1 MNYIKY
7 LFLIVIFITSCNK
20 DYNTIGINL
29 INNKAF
35 NTSVEEVPVFVKMKK
50 IPPYVVN
57 QIQTFQLG
65 TYKDNVYGKSEV
77 TFMSQLTLEDVS
89 PIFGIFKQND
99 EINGMEDNI
108 ACIPEEETLKDVF
121 LDIPFFTNVDDDDN
135 DGVINLY
142 DVDSTD
148 PESDS
153 DGDGLSDIAEKQ
165 TGQNPLNPD
174 TDGDGILDGEDT
186 ESKNPDGNA
195 TVYEIDSLM
204 GNSTAKFKL
213 KVNEL
218 DYYLRAY
225 DPESNFERYQKYYS
239 NNEIASNFTG
249 TVLFDDEIEINSKEL
264 VFWKEDDPETPD
276 EDESEAIKERLTPR
290 IRVSLN
296 KDFFQKKIIDNE
308 GSQDLANNENFKLF
322 IKGLVIKAY
331 DFSDPLLMILNF
343 DQAEVRL
350 VYGYQKYDKK
360 DTPDDTS
367 DDVVEESEET
377 YKLNMAGY
385 KINSFKNDPYP
396 ASIFTEVYDTI
407 NNPKSVYLKGGEGV
421 MAEIELFKN
430 DDGIDIL
437 EEIRAKQWL
446 VNEANLSM
454 YIDKEMLSSN
464 GGIIEPS
471 RLYLYDIK
479 NKAPVIDYFIDN
491 SSGPKEYMNK
501 VVHGGLIE
509 LDEDDKG
516 LMYKIR
522 ISEHIKNVIRK
533 DSTNVRLGLVVS
545 SDISS
550 SMNIEVDTSDLM
562 TFIPS
567 STAINPLGTILIGP
581 SPSAENYSKRMR
593 LNLYYTEVNND

>member
-1 MNYIKY
+1 MNYKKY
-7 LFLIVIFITSCNK
+7 LFLFVIFITACNK

-65 TYKDNVYGKSEV
+65 KYNDNIYGNSEV
-77 TFMSQLTLEDVS
+77 TYISQITMETVS
-89 PIFGIFKQND
+89 PVFGIFEQND

-121 LDIPFFTNVDDDDN
+121 LDIPFFTNIDDDDN

-195 TVYEIDSLM
+195 TVYELDSLM
-204 GNSTAKFKL
+204 GNSAAKFKL

-218 DYYLRAY
+218 NYYLRAY
-225 DPESNFERYQKYYS
+225 DPESNFEKYQKYYS
-239 NNEIASNFTG
+239 NNEIASNFSG

-276 EDESEAIKERLTPR
+276 EDESEAIKARLTPR
-290 IRVSLN
+290 IRVSLD

-308 GSQDLANNENFKLF
+308 GSQDLANNDNFKLF

-343 DQAEVRL
+343 NEAEVRL

-367 DDVVEESEET
+367 DDVVEESEEQ
-377 YKLNMAGY
+377 YKLKMEGY

-396 ASIFTEVYDTI
+396 ASIYTEVYDTI

-430 DDGIDIL
+430 NDGIDVL

-454 YIDKEMLSSN
+454 YIDKEMLSLN

-471 RLYLYDIK
+471 RLYLYDIE
-479 NKAPVIDYFIDN
+479 NKAPVLDYFIDN
-491 SSGPKEYMNK
+491 STGPKESENK
-501 VVHGGLIE
+501 VIHGGLIE

-522 ISEHIKNVIRK
+522 ISEHIKNIIRK

-550 SMNIEVDTSDLM
+550 SMNTEVEKSDLM

-567 STAINPLGTILIGP
+567 SSVINPLGTVLIGP

>member
-454 YIDKEMLSSN
+454 YIDKDMLSSN

-491 SSGPKEYMNK
+491 TSGPKEYQNK

-516 LMYKIR
+516 LMYKIK

-550 SMNIEVDTSDLM
+550 SMNIEVGTSDLM
-562 TFIPS
+562 TYIPS
-567 STAINPLGTILIGP
+567 STAINPLGTVLIGP

>member
-1 MNYIKY
+1 MNYTKY
-7 LFLIVIFITSCNK
+7 LVLIVIFITACNK

-35 NTSVEEVPVFVKMKK
+35 NTNVEEVPIFVKMKK

-65 TYKDNVYGKSEV
+65 KYNDNIYGKSEV
-77 TFMSQLTLEDVS
+77 TYMSQLTMETVS
-89 PIFGIFKQND
+89 PIFGIFKQDD

-108 ACIPEEETLKDVF
+108 ACIPEKETLKDVF

-186 ESKNPDGNA
+186 ESINPDGNA
-195 TVYEIDSLM
+195 TVYELDSLM
-204 GNSTAKFKL
+204 GNSAAKFKL

-225 DPESNFERYQKYYS
+225 DPESNFEKYQKYYS
-239 NNEIASNFTG
+239 NNEIPSNFSG

-290 IRVSLN
+290 IRVPLD
-296 KDFFQKKIIDNE
+296 KDFFQKRIIDNE

-331 DFSDPLLMILNF
+331 DFSDPLLMILDFNE
-343 DQAEVRL
+343 AEVRL

-377 YKLNMAGY
+377 YKLKMEGY

-430 DDGIDIL
+430 NDGIDIL

-491 SSGPKEYMNK
+491 SNGPKESENK
-501 VVHGGLIE
+501 VIHGGIIE

-550 SMNIEVDTSDLM
+550 SMNTEVEKSDLM

-567 STAINPLGTILIGP
+567 SSVINPLGTVLIGP

>member
-1 MNYIKY
+1 MNYNKY
-7 LFLIVIFITSCNK
+7 LFLFVIFITACNK

-65 TYKDNVYGKSEV
+65 KYNDNIYGNSEV
-77 TFMSQLTLEDVS
+77 TYISQITMETVS
-89 PIFGIFKQND
+89 PVFGIFEQND

-195 TVYEIDSLM
+195 TVYELDSLM
-204 GNSTAKFKL
+204 GNSAAKFKL

-218 DYYLRAY
+218 NYYLRAY
-225 DPESNFERYQKYYS
+225 DPESNFEKYQKYYS
-239 NNEIASNFTG
+239 NNEIASNFSG

-290 IRVSLN
+290 IRVSLD

-308 GSQDLANNENFKLF
+308 GSQDLANNDNFKLF

-343 DQAEVRL
+343 NEAEVRL

-367 DDVVEESEET
+367 DDVVEESEEQ
-377 YKLNMAGY
+377 YKLKMEGY

-396 ASIFTEVYDTI
+396 ASIYTEVYDTI

-430 DDGIDIL
+430 NDGIDVL

-454 YIDKEMLSSN
+454 YIDKEMLSLN

-471 RLYLYDIK
+471 RLYLYDIE
-479 NKAPVIDYFIDN
+479 NKAPVLDYFIDN
-491 SSGPKEYMNK
+491 STGPKESENK
-501 VVHGGLIE
+501 VIHGGLIE

-522 ISEHIKNVIRK
+522 ISEHIKNIIRK

-550 SMNIEVDTSDLM
+550 SMNTEVEKSDLM

-567 STAINPLGTILIGP
+567 SSVINPLGTVLIGP

>member
-1 MNYIKY
+1 MKYTRY
-7 LFLIVIFITSCNK
+7 LFLIVIFITACNK

-35 NTSVEEVPVFVKMKK
+35 NTSIEEVPVFVKMKK

-89 PIFGIFKQND
+89 PVFGIFEQND

-108 ACIPEEETLKDVF
+108 ACIPEEEILKDVF

-225 DPESNFERYQKYYS
+225 DPESNFEKYQKYYS
-239 NNEIASNFTG
+239 NNEIASNFSG
-249 TVLFDDEIEINSKEL
+249 TLLFDDEIEINSKEL
-264 VFWKEDDPETPD
+264 VFWKEDDPDTPD

-290 IRVSLN
+290 IRVPLD

-343 DQAEVRL
+343 SEAEVRL

-377 YKLNMAGY
+377 YKLNLAGY

-396 ASIFTEVYDTI
+396 ASIDTEVYDTI
-407 NNPKSVYLKGGEGV
+407 NNPQSVYLKGGEGV

-430 DDGIDIL
+430 NDGIDIL

-454 YIDKEMLSSN
+454 YIDKDMLSSN

-491 SSGPKEYMNK
+491 SSGPKEYQNK

-516 LMYKIR
+516 LMYKIK

-550 SMNIEVDTSDLM
+550 SMNIEVGTSDLM
-562 TFIPS
+562 TYIPS
-567 STAINPLGTILIGP
+567 STAINPLGTVLIGP

>member
-1 MNYIKY
+1 MKYTRY
-7 LFLIVIFITSCNK
+7 LFLIVIFITACNK

-35 NTSVEEVPVFVKMKK
+35 NTSIEEVPVFVKMKK

-89 PIFGIFKQND
+89 PVFGIFKQND

-108 ACIPEEETLKDVF
+108 ACIPEEEILKDVF

-264 VFWKEDDPETPD
+264 VFWNEDDPETPD

-290 IRVSLN
+290 IRVSLD

-343 DQAEVRL
+343 SEAEVRL

-377 YKLNMAGY
+377 YKLNLAGY

-396 ASIFTEVYDTI
+396 ASIDTEVYDTI
-407 NNPKSVYLKGGEGV
+407 NNPQSVYLKGGGGG

-430 DDGIDIL
+430 NDGIDIL

-454 YIDKEMLSSN
+454 YIDKDMLSSN

-491 SSGPKEYMNK
+491 SSGPKEYQNK

-516 LMYKIR
+516 LMYKIK

-550 SMNIEVDTSDLM
+550 SMNIEVGTSDLM
-562 TFIPS
+562 TYIPS
-567 STAINPLGTILIGP
+567 STAINPLGTVLIGP

>member
-1 MNYIKY
+1 MNYKKY
-7 LFLIVIFITSCNK
+7 LFLFVIFITACNK

-65 TYKDNVYGKSEV
+65 KYNDNIYGNSEV
-77 TFMSQLTLEDVS
+77 TYISQITMETVS
-89 PIFGIFKQND
+89 PVFGIFEQND

-121 LDIPFFTNVDDDDN
+121 LDIPFFTNIDDDDN

-195 TVYEIDSLM
+195 TVYELDSLM
-204 GNSTAKFKL
+204 GNSAAKFKL

-218 DYYLRAY
+218 NYYLRAY
-225 DPESNFERYQKYYS
+225 DPESNFEKYQKYYS
-239 NNEIASNFTG
+239 NNEIASNFSG

-290 IRVSLN
+290 IRVSLD

-308 GSQDLANNENFKLF
+308 GSQDLANNDNFKLF

-343 DQAEVRL
+343 NEAEVRL

-367 DDVVEESEET
+367 DDVVEESEEQ
-377 YKLNMAGY
+377 YKLKMEGY

-396 ASIFTEVYDTI
+396 ASIYTEVYDTI

-430 DDGIDIL
+430 NDGIDVL

-454 YIDKEMLSSN
+454 YIDKEMLSLN

-471 RLYLYDIK
+471 RLYLYDIE
-479 NKAPVIDYFIDN
+479 NKAPVLDYFIDN
-491 SSGPKEYMNK
+491 STGPKESENK
-501 VVHGGLIE
+501 VIHGGLIE

-522 ISEHIKNVIRK
+522 ISEHIKNIIRK

-550 SMNIEVDTSDLM
+550 SMNTEVEKSDLM

-567 STAINPLGTILIGP
+567 SSVINPLGTVLIGP

>member
-1 MNYIKY
+1 MNYKKY
-7 LFLIVIFITSCNK
+7 LFLFVIFITACNK

-65 TYKDNVYGKSEV
+65 KYNDNIYGNSEV
-77 TFMSQLTLEDVS
+77 TYISQITMETVS
-89 PIFGIFKQND
+89 PVFGIFEQND

-121 LDIPFFTNVDDDDN
+121 LDIPFFTNIDDDDN

-195 TVYEIDSLM
+195 TVYELDSLM
-204 GNSTAKFKL
+204 GNSAAKFKL

-225 DPESNFERYQKYYS
+225 DPESNFEKYQKYYS
-239 NNEIASNFTG
+239 NNEIASNFSG

-290 IRVSLN
+290 IRVSLD

-308 GSQDLANNENFKLF
+308 GSQDLANNDNFKLF

-343 DQAEVRL
+343 SEAEVRL

-367 DDVVEESEET
+367 DDVVEESEEQ
-377 YKLNMAGY
+377 YKLKMEGY

-396 ASIFTEVYDTI
+396 ASIYTEVYDTI

-430 DDGIDIL
+430 NDGIDVL

-454 YIDKEMLSSN
+454 YIDKEMLSLN

-471 RLYLYDIK
+471 RLYLYDIE
-479 NKAPVIDYFIDN
+479 NKAPVLDYFIDN
-491 SSGPKEYMNK
+491 STGPKESENK
-501 VVHGGLIE
+501 VIHGGLIE

-522 ISEHIKNVIRK
+522 ISEHIKNIIRK

-550 SMNIEVDTSDLM
+550 SMNTEVEKSDLM

-567 STAINPLGTILIGP
+567 SSVINPLGTVLIGP

>member
-7 LFLIVIFITSCNK
+7 FFLIVIFITSCNK

-264 VFWKEDDPETPD
+264 VFWNEDDPETPD

-290 IRVSLN
+290 IRVSLD

-343 DQAEVRL
+343 DEAEVRL

-377 YKLNMAGY
+377 YKLNMSGY

-454 YIDKEMLSSN
+454 YIDKDMLSSN

-479 NKAPVIDYFIDN
+479 SKAPVIDYFIDN
-491 SSGPKEYMNK
+491 TSGPKEYQNK
-501 VVHGGLIE
+501 VIHGGLIE

-567 STAINPLGTILIGP
+567 STAINPLGTVLIGP